1 MQISGR
7 MIVFTGNDLGMFLM
21 GSSGF
26 HFLFFC
32 RGGNMSRG
40 FRTVMPEGR

>member
-26 HFLFFC
+26 LFVFC
-32 RGGNMSRG
+32 RGRNMSRG
-40 FRTVMPEGR
+40 CRTAMPEWR

>member
-21 GSSGF
+21 GSGG
-26 HFLFFC
+26 FLFVFL
-32 RGGNMSRG
+32 
-40 FRTVMPEGR
+40 

>member
-7 MIVFTGNDLGMFLM
+7 MIVFTGINIGMFLM

-26 HFLFFC
+26 FLFFC
-32 RGGNMSRG
+32 RGRNMSRG
-40 FRTVMPEGR
+40 YRTAMPEWR

>member
-21 GSSGF
+21 GSDG
-26 HFLFFC
+26 FLFVF
-32 RGGNMSRG
+32 
-40 FRTVMPEGR
+40 FEGVGI